1 MFEYLAHWVGRK
13 VPVVTSEYV
22 SALRK
27 VLTFNWVTNTDF
39 NKQAGAREFIEDAL
53 KAAGKKYR

>member
-27 VLTFNWVTNTDF
+27 VLTFNWVTNTDL
-39 NKQAGAREFIEDAL
+39 NKRAGAREFIKDVVR
-53 KAAGKKYR
+53 AARKKYR